1 MNKIVIAFFIFLINT
16 VLYAEDQNKELDRL
30 FLELKKNIPSKSSN
44 IEQQIWLLWSTH
56 PSDEKLTSLLD
67 EGSRLVQDQKLY
79 KAISIFTDA
88 IELDPTWA
96 EAWNKRATVYYMLGQ
111 YDKSMFDIKTTLELE
126 PRHFGAMDGMISI
139 FLKQK
144 KFKSIPLKVSA
155 PFHCSLMKKAAENMK
170 DKIENTTFL
179 KAKPNIISNVTAKE
193 ETNENRIKPLLID
206 QITSRVRWKESV
218 EYMIKNGITNF
229 LEIGPGK
236 VLSGLIKRIVNFT
249 EYSIFP
255 FL

>member
-16 VLYAEDQNKELDRL
+16 VLYAEDQNIELDRL

-96 EAWNKRATVYYMLGQ
+96 EAWNKRATVFYMVGEFQ
-111 YDKSMFDIKTTLELE
+111 KSQNDIDKVLVLEQ
-126 PRHFGAMDGMISI
+126 RHFGALAGQGLVNIQ
-139 FLKQK
+139 LKNYEK
-144 KFKSIPLKVSA
+144 AIKSYE
-155 PFHCSLMKKAAENMK
+155 KAQEIYPAMRSP
-170 DKIENTTFL
+170 KI
-179 KAKPNIISNVTAKE
+179 
-193 ETNENRIKPLLID
+193 
-206 QITSRVRWKESV
+206 
-218 EYMIKNGITNF
+218 MIKQI
-229 LEIGPGK
+229 EE
-236 VLSGLIKRIVNFT
+236 LIKQQTI
-249 EYSIFP
+249 
-255 FL
+255 